1 MSADKQSIQE
11 IAEADYQEKLRLRNE
26 IESYYEEKRKEIG
39 LDSTKR
45 IIDLLEDPGPFFS
58 RNILFAHKDFNLIL
72 DAVDK
77 GQEWAIVS
85 GFNPSGPLHFGHKAM
100 FDILLWLQRTLG
112 AYIYIPI
119 TSDETYVVGKA
130 NSLRAARYNAYEFA
144 IPSIIALGFD
154 PKLTRIYVTSD
165 YPDLYNAAIYISRFL
180 TTNSVNKVF
189 GLDAS
194 ENPGALFYM
203 GAVQMAQ
210 ILLPQLPEFGGPK
223 PTLIPV
229 GIDQHP
235 YITISR
241 NVARRLN
248 FVPPA
253 ELIWKFLI
261 GLKGPTKKMSSSI
274 PDSAIYLTD
283 EPEDVK
289 RKIKSAYS
297 GGSPLASMQ
306 KERGAIVEIDPMFSL
321 LTFNFL
327 SDVEWAKIHESYA
340 KGKLMSGELKK
351 LATEYILDFL
361 SEHRKKREDAKKH
374 IDEFILRTPIK
385 SVLEMDQLSNLV
397 ADEKE

>member
-1 MSADKQSIQE
+1 MSTNKPTIQE
-11 IAEADYQEKLRLRNE
+11 IAEADYLQKQTLKIE
-26 IESYYEEKRKEIG
+26 IENYYEDKRKELG

-45 IIDLLEDPGPFFS
+45 IVDLLEEPGPFFS
-58 RNILFAHKDFNLIL
+58 RNILFAHKDFDRII
-72 DAVDK
+72 DTIDRGK
-77 GQEWAIVS
+77 EWAIVS

-100 FDILLWLQRTLG
+100 FDILLWLQRQLG

-130 NSLRAARYNAYEFA
+130 NSLREARHNAYEYA

-165 YPDLYNAAIYISRFL
+165 YPDLYNASIFLSKYL

-189 GLDAS
+189 GLDAT
-194 ENPGALFYM
+194 ENPGTLFYM

-235 YITISR
+235 YITMSR
-241 NVARRLN
+241 NVARRLG
-248 FVPPA
+248 FIPPA

-261 GLKGPTKKMSSSI
+261 GLKGPSKKMSGSI

-283 EPEDVK
+283 SPEDIK

-306 KERGAIVEIDPMFSL
+306 KEKGAIVEIDPIFSL
-321 LTFNFL
+321 LSFNFL
-327 SDVEWAKIHESYA
+327 NDSEWKKIHESYSN
-340 KGKLMSGELKK
+340 GELMTGELKK
-351 LATEYILDFL
+351 LATEYVLEFVSD
-361 SEHRKKREDAKKH
+361 HQQKRTQAKKN
-374 IDEFILRTPIK
+374 INEFMLTTPLK
-385 SVLEMDQLSNLV
+385 SVLEFDNLPGISL
-397 ADEKE
+397 